1 MIKSLSKSINSLT
14 DWIPMAGSTSTKY
27 YIKIF
32 QKSSLI
38 NKKDLYIQM
47 SIFFVFMALTHIGN
61 GFFVPKGFNDILG
74 YLTSDELY
82 TRIDKAPKLLL
93 MFVFDLTNLLIAFN
107 HVLFLMRFTLYFF
120 DLRNSKIKKFKSKFC
135 LQSCSIT
142 LAHTLIEAIDQN
154 KKHYNSKQL
163 DELYFIYGEI
173 PEFKELINKL
183 YYSSEL
189 DEVQISWIQ
198 YCFSDSHIK
207 QFKESALKRDAK
219 KAPPWIQKDTIGMFV
234 TILGGLLYTICR
246 ITL

>member
-27 YIKIF
+27 YITIF

-61 GFFVPKGFNDILG
+61 GFFVPKGFNNILG
-74 YLTSDELY
+74 YVTSIELY

-93 MFVFDLTNLLIAFN
+93 IFVFDLTNLLIVFN
-107 HVLFLMRFTLYFF
+107 HLLFLMRFTLYFF
-120 DLRNSKIKKFKSKFC
+120 DLRNSKIKKFKRKFC
-135 LQSCSIT
+135 LQSCSVT
-142 LAHTLIEAIDQN
+142 LAHTILEAIDQH
-154 KKHYNSKQL
+154 KDHYNSKLL
-163 DELYFIYGEI
+163 DELYFIYEEI
-173 PEFKELINKL
+173 PEFKEFINKL
-183 YYSSEL
+183 DYSTEL

-198 YCFSDSHIK
+198 SYFSDSCIR
-207 QFKESALKRDAK
+207 QFKKSASNLEVK

-246 ITL
+246 TTL